1 MAEHPPEHV
10 LVLVAQ
16 PAGDGLGV
24 AGGEALGAGRELASR
39 LDLPLACAVIG
50 SAVEGAATDAQ
61 ERGARLVLVADAVHL
76 ARFSGDVVVPL
87 AAEAVRLSGARTVL
101 LARGPDALELAPR
114 LASRLA
120 GASVMGVTEFRPGE
134 NGDLEVVATVFGGAA
149 RAVYRFGAPGPR
161 VLGLAAAVADAPPR
175 EAGRS
180 AELRRIDAP
189 PPDAERVRVVQPAA
203 GVQGPRLE
211 DARVVVAGG
220 RGLQKSEHYS
230 LVRELAS
237 ALGGLPGASRAIVD
251 DGWAPPSEQVGLTG
265 ALVAPDLY
273 LAAGIS
279 GASQHM
285 AGCSNARVIVAVNND
300 PQAPIFK
307 YAHFGI
313 VDDCREVLP
322 ELIRLSRKT
331 ATRG

>member
-1 MAEHPPEHV
+1 MAEQTPEHL

-24 AGGEALGAGRELASR
+24 AGGEALGAGRDLASS
-39 LDLPLACAVIG
+39 LDLPLACALIG
-50 SAVEGAATDAQ
+50 SGVEDAATDAQ
-61 ERGARLVLVADAVHL
+61 ERGAGLVLVADADHL
-76 ARFSGDVVVPL
+76 AGFSGDIVVPL

-114 LASRLA
+114 LACRLA
-120 GASVMGVTEFRPGE
+120 GASVMAVTEFRPGE
-134 NGDLEVVATVFGGAA
+134 DGDLEVVAAVFGGAA
-149 RAVYRFGAPGPR
+149 RAVYRFGARGSR
-161 VLGLAAAVADAPPR
+161 VLGLAPAVADAPPR

-180 AELRRIDAP
+180 AERRRIAAP
-189 PPDAERVRVVQPAA
+189 PPDTERVRVVQPAA
-203 GVQGPRLE
+203 GAQGPRLE

-220 RGLQKSEHYS
+220 RGLQESEHYS
-230 LVRELAS
+230 LVS
-237 ALGGLPGASRAIVD
+237 ALGGLPAASRAIVD

-313 VDDCREVLP
+313 VDDCRELLP
-322 ELIRLSRKT
+322 ELIRPSRKM